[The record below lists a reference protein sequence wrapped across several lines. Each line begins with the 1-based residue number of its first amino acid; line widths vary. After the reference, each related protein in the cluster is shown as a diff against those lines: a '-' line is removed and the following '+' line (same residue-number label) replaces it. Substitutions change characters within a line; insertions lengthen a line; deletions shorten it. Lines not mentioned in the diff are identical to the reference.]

1 MRGFFRGIIRFFFPN
16 KNTEGDRL
24 EMFLADLK
32 RETDKIMDEYC
43 L

>member
-1 MRGFFRGIIRFFFPN
+1 MRGFFRGILRFFFHN
-16 KNTEGDRL
+16 KNVEEDRL

-32 RETDKIMDEYC
+32 RETDKIMDKYC